1 MQAWLIAEDFA
12 YHTATWKIVAGSTPL
27 AMSMVKAL
35 WRMKF
40 PHTARC
46 KKWEFPLSLQK
57 GWQILLQV
65 FIPYTQLGFPSLGTA
80 LQAQTTLRS
89 LSCRSRTHIP
99 LLSWCFRLENS
110 MGLSWVRAPPQ
121 PCLWPCGSRQEEV
134 SQGGLPSHLYSLR
147 CRSHLGRS
155 VFTAQFLKH
164 SFSSW
169 IGSSNW
175 NQIHQLFAHLC
186 YKLKPRGKV

>member
-46 KKWEFPLSLQK
+46 NKWEFPLSLQK

-89 LSCRSRTHIP
+89 LSCRSRIHIP
-99 LLSWCFRLENS
+99 PFPGALGWKTPWGWAEWEHLHSPAF
-110 MGLSWVRAPPQ
+110 GLVAADKKRFLRVGFPLTCTAWGAGVIWVA
-121 PCLWPCGSRQEEV
+121 
-134 SQGGLPSHLYSLR
+134 
-147 CRSHLGRS
+147 
-155 VFTAQFLKH
+155 VFLQH
-164 SFSSW
+164 SF
-169 IGSSNW
+169 
-175 NQIHQLFAHLC
+175 
-186 YKLKPRGKV
+186 